1 MRSIHTL
8 HKALV
13 CFLLFAAGAFTAQ
26 AQAPADIC
34 AAAPIIGNNTVITG
48 TTAGATFDNVGTC
61 GTSNTAPGV
70 WVALVGTGGQQT
82 VETCGGL
89 TAYDTK
95 ISVFSG
101 SCGALTCVD
110 GNDDACG
117 LQSSVTFN
125 TTPGLLYYVL
135 IHGFSSNTGT
145 FSLTTTVNLAP
156 ANDACAAAIPVACG
170 QTVNGSTDFA
180 TADNAGTCVTTNTA
194 PGVWYQLVGPST
206 GNVTAS
212 LCGAGT
218 NYDSKIS
225 VYTGSCGALT
235 CVTGNDDFCGL
246 QSEVTFTS
254 TPGQIYYIL
263 VHGFGTASGD
273 FDLAITCPNP
283 ITNDDVCG
291 ATPVTFGTTAF
302 DNTTATA
309 QTGEPDPGAGTDVSS
324 CNSQDGWCSFELD
337 VDNSVWFTFQAPAS
351 GCVSIVADGFDS
363 QVALWDVTDCND
375 FTTFV
380 EIAANDD
387 SGDDIVPTANLFSG
401 GIIEAACLIPGRT
414 YYIQV
419 DGYNGATSSSGSL
432 ILIDC
437 GGVLP
442 SVDAGECQ
450 SRYLGYAPAAADT
463 NFLVATATGV
473 SPFTYTWTTAGDPDI
488 YFQVDG
494 DSTSTIAVQP
504 DSTTTYTVTITDSRG
519 CTATS
524 SVDVNVF
531 DVSCGNGGVEL
542 CCTPQSS
549 GILLCDFDTDGNGN
563 FLPEGR
569 EITNQYANRGVRI
582 SADNM
587 GGGPDA
593 AVIFNS
599 SVPTGGDFDLG
610 TPNMDFGGPG
620 IGNGGRL
627 GQPGANNV
635 PLGKLLIVQERNQ
648 RGCGP
653 GGMDFCVPDDE
664 AGGGKLI
671 FEFDCPTTILDVVI
685 VDADDGNPSGAVL
698 TFNGGS
704 NSVGIPNLGNN
715 STQTVYV
722 NQPAVT
728 RMEVE
733 FAGSGALA
741 SFHYKPDT
749 SNICVDPTMVD
760 VDSMLND
767 PRYSLGPCGNPCT
780 ATNASVPAP
789 PSCVDLVVTV
799 TTDDFASETS
809 WEIVDLNSNQTVG
822 TRQFTFNDD
831 LTTFNDTF
839 CVDPTRCYAVRID
852 DSFGDGICCTF
863 GNGDWSVTF
872 DGVTTASPSGGQFGS
887 SETIQVGNCSPN
899 KEDQPASPVAE
910 MLTSELEIMAYPN
923 PASDETTIKFRVP
936 QTGPVKVEL
945 YALTGLRVA
954 TVFHGVA
961 EADASQFVNFDTR
974 SLPAGTYIYR
984 IATDNGFKSGKL
996 QVAR

>member
-1 MRSIHTL
+1 MKSLQHFYT
-8 HKALV
+8 ALCCLAMMLGTSFSV
-13 CFLLFAAGAFTAQ
+13 MAQ
-26 AQAPADIC
+26 TPSDVC
-34 AAAPIIGNNTVITG
+34 AAAPLISNNTSLTS
-48 TTAGATFDNVGTC
+48 TTVGATFDNVGTC
-61 GTSNTAPGV
+61 ATSNTAPGV
-70 WVALVGTGGQQT
+70 WVAVLGTGNIQT
-82 VETCGGL
+82 VETCGGS
-89 TAYDTK
+89 TGYDTK
-95 ISVFSG
+95 LSVFSG
-101 SCGALTCVD
+101 TCGNLVCVD
-110 GNDDACG
+110 GNDDDCG
-117 LQSSVTFN
+117 LQSSVTFA
-125 TTPGLLYYVL
+125 TTPGIIYYVL
-135 IHGFSSNTGT
+135 VHGFGANTGT
-145 FSLTTTVNLAP
+145 FTLTTTANLAP
-156 ANDACAAAIPVACG
+156 ANDVCAAATPIACG
-170 QTVNGSTDFA
+170 QTISGTTVAA
-180 TADNAGTCVTTNTA
+180 TVDNASTCVTTNTS
-194 PGVWYQLVGPST
+194 PGVWYQLIGPPT
-206 GNVTAS
+206 GLVTAS
-212 LCGAGT
+212 LCNNT
-218 NYDSKIS
+218 SYDSKLS
-225 VYTGSCGALT
+225 VYTGGCGALT

-246 QSEVTFTS
+246 QSEVNFS
-254 TPGQIYYIL
+254 ATPGQIYYIL
-263 VHGFGTASGD
+263 VHGFGASTGT
-273 FDLAITCPNP
+273 FDLFIDCPNP
-283 ITNDDVCG
+283 IPNDDVCN
-291 ATPVTFGTTAF
+291 ATPVTFGSTAF
-302 DNTTATA
+302 ANNTATA
-309 QTGEPDPGAGTDVSS
+309 QANEPNPGPGTGLAS

-363 QVALWDVTDCND
+363 QVALWDATDCND

-419 DGYNGATSSSGSL
+419 DGFAGATTTSGSL

-442 SVDAGECQ
+442 SVAAGECQ
-450 SRYLGYAPAAADT
+450 SRYVGYAPAMADT
-463 NFLVATATGV
+463 NFLVATADGV
-473 SPFTYTWTTAGDPDI
+473 GPFSYTWSAAGDPDI

-504 DSTTTYTVTITDSRG
+504 DSNTTYTVTITDGRG
-519 CTATS
+519 CEATA
-524 SVDVNVF
+524 SVEVLVF

-549 GILLCDFDTDGNGN
+549 GILLCDFDTDGFGN
-563 FLPEGR
+563 FLPAGR

-582 SADNM
+582 SAVNN

-599 SVPTGGDFDLG
+599 SVPSGGDFDLG

-635 PLGKLLIVQERNQ
+635 PLGKILIVQERNQ

-653 GGMDFCVPDDE
+653 GGQDFCVPDDE

-671 FEFDCPTTILDVVI
+671 FDFDCPTTILDVVI

-722 NQPAVT
+722 NQPGVT

-733 FAGSGALA
+733 FAGSGGLA

-749 SNICVDPTMVD
+749 SNICVDPAMVD
-760 VDSMLND
+760 VDSLLAD
-767 PRYSLGPCGNPCT
+767 PRYSLGPCGNTCT

-789 PSCVDLVVTV
+789 PSCVDLVVNV

-809 WEIVDLNSNQTVG
+809 WEIIDLNSNQTVG
-822 TRQFTFNDD
+822 TRAFTFTDD
-831 LTTFNDTF
+831 LQSFADTF

-852 DSFGDGICCTF
+852 DSFGDGMCCAF
-863 GNGDWSVTF
+863 GNGTWSVTF
-872 DGVTTASPSGGQFGS
+872 DGVNTPSPSGGQFGA
-887 SETIQVGNCSPN
+887 SETIQVGNCAPN
-899 KEDQPASPVAE
+899 KGTQPAAPIAAFE
-910 MLTSELEIMAYPN
+910 NELEIIAYPN
-923 PASDETTIKFRVP
+923 PTSAEATVKFRTP
-936 QTGPVKVEL
+936 QAGPVKVEL
-945 YALTGLRVA
+945 FSMTGLRIS
-954 TVFHGVA
+954 TLFHGVVD
-961 EADASQFVNFDTR
+961 ADTPQFVNFDTR
-974 SLPAGTYIYR
+974 DMPNGIYIYR
-984 IATDNGFKSGKL
+984 ITTEAGHKAGKL